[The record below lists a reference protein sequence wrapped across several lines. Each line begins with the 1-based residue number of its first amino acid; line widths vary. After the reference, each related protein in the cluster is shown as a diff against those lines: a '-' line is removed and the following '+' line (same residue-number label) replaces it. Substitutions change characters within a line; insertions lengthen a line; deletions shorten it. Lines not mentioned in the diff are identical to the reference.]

1 MHDIPLPTCPNTH
14 ILSYADDLTIIS
26 QHRNHETAARQL
38 QTYIHTLEN
47 WLKTNRLKVSANK
60 STLTLITPY
69 NREYTVEPHI
79 TLNNTL
85 IPTTPTTKIL
95 GVTIDR
101 GMTFSQHIKNITIK
115 STQRLNVLRA
125 LTKTTFGH
133 SKEHITTLYKQYIR
147 PILTYAHTS
156 WAPDTARTHTRKL
169 QTTQNTALRIATG
182 CVRSTPITHLHEETQ
197 VLPLPQHMNMRGT
210 HIYSKTQDP
219 SHPLHHTL
227 QTRHSPRHIHDTP
240 ASHYTSLLGSL
251 PPTPTDTSLHTH
263 IHTEFTR
270 RALASYSP
278 NSLLGTRPPPVADEE
293 RQLPRADR
301 VTLARLR
308 CGHHPALP
316 SYMHRIG
323 RADSDSCV
331 RCHAD
336 VGDTQHVLL
345 HCPTLDTHRTRHHI
359 HSLEHLWTR
368 PVAVMQFLHDA
379 GVL

>member
-1 MHDIPLPTCPNTH
+1 M
-14 ILSYADDLTIIS
+14 
-26 QHRNHETAARQL
+26 
-38 QTYIHTLEN
+38 
-47 WLKTNRLKVSANK
+47 
-60 STLTLITPY
+60 
-69 NREYTVEPHI
+69 
-79 TLNNTL
+79 
-85 IPTTPTTKIL
+85 
-95 GVTIDR
+95 
-101 GMTFSQHIKNITIK
+101 
-115 STQRLNVLRA
+115 
-125 LTKTTFGH
+125 
-133 SKEHITTLYKQYIR
+133 
-147 PILTYAHTS
+147 
-156 WAPDTARTHTRKL
+156 
-169 QTTQNTALRIATG
+169 
-182 CVRSTPITHLHEETQ
+182 
-197 VLPLPQHMNMRGT
+197 
-210 HIYSKTQDP
+210 
-219 SHPLHHTL
+219 
-227 QTRHSPRHIHDTP
+227 
-240 ASHYTSLLGSL
+240 HYTSLLGSL

-308 CGHHPALP
+308 CGHHQALP